1 MHGLI
6 ICAFES
12 FVRNTYG
19 EGHWAGLVER
29 LDAGLEHFEPMFHY
43 DDGLAAQLLADTA
56 VRLDKPAEALLED
69 FGIFLA
75 THPAS
80 ERVRRLLRFGG
91 VDYEGFLASLEDLSG
106 RVRLAVPDL
115 LLPDIVLEERGPG
128 DYLLRCDDAPPE
140 FAPVLTGLLQAM
152 ADDYGALVVI
162 EQERRLTQGGA
173 GMGDARLAIRLLEA
187 DFTEGRGFALA
198 QRTG

>member
-19 EGHWAGLVER
+19 DAPWVRLVER
-29 LDAGLEHFEPMFHY
+29 LDAGIEQFEPMFHY
-43 DDGLAAQLLADTA
+43 DDGLAARLLTQTA
-56 VRLDKPAEALLED
+56 LWLEKPAEALLED
-69 FGIFLA
+69 FGIFLVA
-75 THPAS
+75 HPAS

-115 LLPDIVLEERGPG
+115 ILPDIVLEEHGPG
-128 DYLLRCDDAPPE
+128 EYLLQCDGAPPE
-140 FAPVLTGLLQAM
+140 FAPVLTGLLRAM
-152 ADDYGALVVI
+152 ADDYGALVLI
-162 EQERRLTQGGA
+162 EQVGA
-173 GMGDARLAIRLLEA
+173 DDNGARLLLRLLEA
-187 DFTEGRGFALA
+187 AFTEGRGFVLA